1 MARLKPVIMRAN
13 RLLGA
18 TLVEKQLVSI
28 DDLDLANER
37 LLELMSVKG
46 NEVQKVSLLSILLNE
61 QQCLSEQKLMTHLV
75 EDEGLGIVDIRN
87 FEVPEDVKD
96 LIRLDECWSTWTVPF
111 DSVEDTL
118 YLASAYY
125 LSPVVREFW
134 EEKFNGK
141 IVWYASTIESISEF
155 LEGVEAD
162 RAKLVVANGN

>member
-1 MARLKPVIMRAN
+1 MASIKPVIMRAN

-28 DDLDLANER
+28 DDLDVANER
-37 LLELMSVKG
+37 LLELMSVQG
-46 NEVQKVSLLSILLNE
+46 NEIQKVSLLSILQNE
-61 QQCLSEQKLMTHLV
+61 KQCLSEQKLMMHLV
-75 EDEGLGIVDIRN
+75 EDEGLGIIDIRN

-118 YLASAYY
+118 YLATAYY

-134 EEKFNGK
+134 EEKFQGK
-141 IVWYASTIESISEF
+141 IVWYACSIDSISEF
-155 LEGVEAD
+155 LEDVEAD
-162 RAKLVVANGN
+162 RAKLAVANGN